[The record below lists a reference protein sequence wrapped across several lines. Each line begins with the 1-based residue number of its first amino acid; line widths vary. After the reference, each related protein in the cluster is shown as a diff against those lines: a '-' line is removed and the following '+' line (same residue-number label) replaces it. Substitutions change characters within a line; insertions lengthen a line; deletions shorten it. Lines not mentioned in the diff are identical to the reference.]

1 MKIDFT
7 LKIYKNLL
15 KAFRSQNYQF
25 LKLEQYLIDFPSVKT
40 QPITDHSLT
49 ITHYSSR
56 ITHHSLLILR
66 HDVDRLPQNA
76 LRTAIIEHEIGL
88 KGTYYFRVVPESYDL
103 EVMEKIAQLGHEIG
117 YHYEDVNLTVKR
129 KKEKRKRK
137 KLKEE
142 ELIDLAYES
151 FCKNLE
157 MLRKNFD
164 IKTICMHGSP
174 RSKYDN
180 KLIWSKYDYREL
192 GIIGE
197 PYFDIDFSEFAY
209 YTDTGRRWDGEGV
222 SVRDKISSKGW
233 LSPKDQRLKKKEWN
247 LKFRTTQDIIKAA
260 EHCKLPDKIMIT
272 VHPQRWT
279 NNPALW
285 LRELIW
291 QNTKNVIKKYYFVN
305 RAKYS
310 VR

>member
-1 MKIDFT
+1 MLSSDFT
-7 LKIYKNLL
+7 LKKYEILIKNFVNN
-15 KAFRSQNYQF
+15 KYRS
-25 LKLEQYLIDFPSVKT
+25 
-40 QPITDHSLT
+40 ITFEKYFEEKNFFDK
-49 ITHYSSR
+49 I
-56 ITHHSLLILR
+56 LILR
-66 HDVDRLPQNA
+66 HDVDKSPKNSLA
-76 LRTAIIEHEIGL
+76 IAIIEKKVGFIS
-88 KGTYYFRVVPESYDL
+88 TYYFRSVKQSNNPDIIK
-103 EVMEKIAQLGHEIG
+103 KIAELGHEIG
-117 YHYEDVNLTVKR
+117 YHYEDLSLSNGNL
-129 KKEKRKRK
+129 EKA
-137 KLKEE
+137 
-142 ELIDLAYES
+142 IES
-151 FCKNLE
+151 FRINLE
-157 MLRKNFD
+157 HFRQFYPV
-164 IKTICMHGSP
+164 KTICMHGSP
-174 RSKYDN
+174 LSKWDN
-180 KLIWSKYDYREL
+180 RDLWKYYDYRDY

-197 PYFDIDFSEFAY
+197 PYFDIDFKEVLY
-209 YTDTGRRWDGEGV
+209 LTDTGRRWDGESV
-222 SVRDKISSKGW
+222 SVRDKISSNGW